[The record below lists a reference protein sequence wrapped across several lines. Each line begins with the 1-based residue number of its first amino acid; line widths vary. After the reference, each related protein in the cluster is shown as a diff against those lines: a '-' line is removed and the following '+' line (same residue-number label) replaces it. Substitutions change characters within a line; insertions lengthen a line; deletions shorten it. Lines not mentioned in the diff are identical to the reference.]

1 VPHPTDFALLINEQ
15 FGVTDDVDEKD
26 VPDLEPDLFLS
37 FGGHSGTD
45 LNYAN
50 LIIYSRCRCREQR
63 RQAATVLLSVVST
76 QQSLSR

>member
-50 LIIYSRCRCREQR
+50 LII
-63 RQAATVLLSVVST
+63 
-76 QQSLSR
+76 